1 MRKLK
6 TAGYLL
12 RDMASSPMDLKPAR
26 RLFRLWAAVT
36 VLDIASVAAAVI
48 TGTWW
53 AAAVSGAAMI
63 FALAMLR
70 WAAIRLSDAKRLEEK
85 RQWERSMFE
94 EWSR

>member
-1 MRKLK
+1 MRNLK

-48 TGTWW
+48 TGMWW
-53 AAAVSGAAMI
+53 TAALSGTAAI
-63 FALAMLR
+63 FALLMLQ
-70 WAAIRLSDAKRLEEK
+70 WAAIRVADAKHLEEK
-85 RQWERSMFE
+85 HQWERSMFE